1 MRGPPSLP
9 QEFSLLR
16 QALGTITDRRHSRG
30 KVHPLEGVLSLT
42 VLALMC
48 GQRSLSAVRRFGE
61 CHPQLLSGL
70 GLRRSPSVPTLSR
83 LLRMVSI
90 SEVRAALMGLV
101 LELAGLRGNEIEVV
115 SMDGKTVRGV
125 WEDDEQL
132 KLLHLFSREGSMALD
147 QVEIASH
154 LDEPRAA
161 EEWIRTLSAHFP
173 ALRVLS
179 GDALYADT
187 SLAEAILAEG
197 KDYVV
202 KLKKTNLSSSK
213 TYRCSSPSRESPIC
227 K

>member
-9 QEFSLLR
+9 EEFSLLR
-16 QALGTITDRRHSRG
+16 EAFGSITDHRRSRG
-30 KVHPLEGVLSLT
+30 KVHSLEGVLSLT

-61 CHPQLLSGL
+61 CYPQLLSGL

-101 LELAGLRGNEIEVV
+101 LKLAELRGNEIDVV
-115 SMDGKTVRGV
+115 SMDGKSVRGV

-147 QVEIASH
+147 QVEIARH

-161 EEWIRTLSAHFP
+161 EEWIRSLSAHFP
-173 ALRVLS
+173 SLKVLS

-187 SLAEAILAEG
+187 SLAETILAEG

-202 KLKKTNLSSSK
+202 KLKKTNPSSSK
-213 TYRCSSPSRESPIC
+213 TYRCSSPSRASPIY